1 LDRPREG
8 GTTPDR
14 AGRSRAGMTPIQD
27 ALQVYLRS
35 KGLLGGSQERVF
47 SAWGQVVGEALR
59 RRAVPVRYAR
69 GELVVEVDSAA
80 HLHELKNFTGESY
93 RDRLNALLGP
103 QAVRRIVFHRKS

>member
-1 LDRPREG
+1 
-8 GTTPDR
+8 
-14 AGRSRAGMTPIQD
+14 MTPIQD
-27 ALQVYLRS
+27 ALQAYLRS

-47 SAWGQVVGEALR
+47 SAWRQAAGEALA

-93 RDRLNALLGP
+93 RERLNDLLGGP